1 MSKTNE
7 KQSRGRYDSELD
19 LVDEPP
25 TSRRTLEEVGAPSS
39 RSAVPLALQLVDELR
54 AHGIDTIFGIPGGAV
69 SPIYAALLKRPGVR
83 VINAKHETGAVFM
96 AMGYAIAT
104 GNSSVV
110 VTTAGP
116 GITNAITGV
125 ASAFYDSVPILLL
138 AGEVPTTAFG
148 RGALQESSP
157 EGLDAVGLM
166 RPITKM
172 AAQISRPDAGV
183 ATLRK
188 ALSTM
193 ESGRKG
199 PAFLSLPLNI
209 GAVRG
214 SNNPITGRSRTT
226 FEIDGAGCD
235 RCFDLLSRAQ
245 SPLIVAGAGVR
256 GERPRRL
263 LARLAEATGAPV
275 AVSPKGKGVFPEDHP
290 LYLGVFGFGGHE
302 SVIDYLTS
310 GVDVLFVC
318 GSGLNDFS
326 TNSWSPLLK
335 GTQAFLQSDIDSAQ
349 LGKNYPIDLG
359 LLGPADVILERMLQ
373 DRDGQV
379 TRHGVGGWSGA
390 RLQPAQR
397 SLTGAL
403 TTIEVMLTL
412 NDLCP
417 EDAVFTADMG
427 EHLSMALHYLKVRAH
442 GDFLTCLGFG
452 SMGSSIGCAIGH
464 QMGNRARRVYA
475 ICGDGCFLMYGA
487 ELATA
492 IQHEIPVTVV
502 VINDSRL
509 NMCELGMR
517 DLYGATTDMSTPVID
532 FALSA
537 RAWGAAGHLVRTRA
551 ELASALSLPVKGPL
565 VLDVR
570 IDPEIRLQGSQRNA
584 ALRQFDGQSPP

>member
-1 MSKTNE
+1 MSKSNE
-7 KQSRGRYDSELD
+7 KRPWGGALSEAD
-19 LVDEPP
+19 DGDGPP
-25 TSRRTLEEVGAPSS
+25 TSRRSLEEVGAPSS

-54 AHGIDTIFGIPGGAV
+54 AHGVDTVFGIPGGAV
-69 SPIYAALLKRPGVR
+69 SPIYAALLKRTDVR

-96 AMGYAIAT
+96 AMGYSIAT

-116 GITNAITGV
+116 GITNASTGV
-125 ASAFYDSVPILLL
+125 ASAFYDSVPVLLL

-157 EGLDAVGLM
+157 TGLDAVGLM

-183 ATLRK
+183 AILRK

-193 ESGRKG
+193 QSGRKG

-209 GAVRG
+209 GAVQG
-214 SNNPITGRSRTT
+214 TNNPITGRAHTAY
-226 FEIDGAGCD
+226 EIDGAGCD
-235 RCFDLLSRAQ
+235 RCFDLLSRAK
-245 SPLIVAGAGVR
+245 SPLILAGAGAR
-256 GERPRRL
+256 GARSRRL
-263 LARLAEATGAPV
+263 LAHLAEATGAPV

-302 SVIDYLTS
+302 SVIDYLTG

-335 GTQAFLQSDIDSAQ
+335 GTQAFLQSDIDAAQ

-359 LLGPADVILERMLQ
+359 LLGPADVILDRMLR
-373 DRDGQV
+373 DRSGKV
-379 TRHGVGGWSGA
+379 TRAGVGGSRGA
-390 RLQPAQR
+390 QLQPAQR
-397 SLTGAL
+397 SPTGAL
-403 TTIEVMLTL
+403 TTIEVMLAL
-412 NDLCP
+412 NELCP
-417 EDAVFTADMG
+417 DDAVFTADMG
-427 EHLSMALHYLKVRAH
+427 EHLSMALHYLKVGAR

-464 QMGNRARRVYA
+464 QMGDRARRVYA
-475 ICGDGCFLMYGA
+475 ICGDGCFLMYGS

-492 IQHEIPVTVV
+492 VQHRIPVTFVI
-502 VINDSRL
+502 INDSRL

-517 DLYGATTDMSTPVID
+517 DLYGATTDMSTPIID

-551 ELASALSLPVKGPL
+551 QLAAALALPVDGPV

-584 ALRQFDGQSPP
+584 ALRQFDSQSPP